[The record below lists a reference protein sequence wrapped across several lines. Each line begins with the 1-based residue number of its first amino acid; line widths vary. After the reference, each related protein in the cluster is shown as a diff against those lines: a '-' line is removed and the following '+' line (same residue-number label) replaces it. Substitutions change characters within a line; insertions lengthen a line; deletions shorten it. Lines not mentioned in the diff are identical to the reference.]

1 MDCGSRSGLSL
12 ARQFRN
18 AMQQIY
24 FAIGH
29 FLDNSFKILVTMDWM
44 PVVAISILLGVGLV
58 YWLNMQGKYN
68 AAAKRDGTL
77 I

>member
-1 MDCGSRSGLSL
+1 
-12 ARQFRN
+12 
-18 AMQQIY
+18 MQQIY

-44 PVVAISILLGVGLV
+44 PVVAISILLGVVLE
-58 YWLNMQGKYN
+58 YCLNMQGKYN
-68 AAAKRDGTL
+68 DAAKRYGTL